1 MSGSKGLKMREKKVF
16 FRVIDHTQ
24 GGHIGTA
31 ELRYWADCESAE
43 SAIQFYCDSQNKHAG
58 TAWRLFKI
66 DGYYND
72 QTNNIEVTA

>member
-1 MSGSKGLKMREKKVF
+1 MRDKKVF

-43 SAIQFYCDSQNKHAG
+43 DAIKFYCDSQNRHGG
-58 TAWRLFKI
+58 TAWELYKI

-72 QTNNIEVTA
+72 QTNDIEATA